1 MIFEERLNN
10 WLDFVSIARYH
21 SNMLLTPKQ
30 LENIGKIFINL
41 GTLSFGALVIG
52 KFVSVIIIPW
62 YVFLAGLLFSI
73 TMFFWAIIIDKGE
86 IK

>member
-1 MIFEERLNN
+1 MQ
-10 WLDFVSIARYH
+10 
-21 SNMLLTPKQ
+21 LTTKQ
-30 LENIGKIFINL
+30 LENISKILINV

-52 KFVSVIIIPW
+52 KFISTVIIPW
-62 YVFLAGLLFSI
+62 YLFLCGLVFSI